1 MTDTPMME
9 PLSHSDTPHGLV
21 FSLGYRLAPGTG
33 LAFIT
38 SSTAREPYST
48 SGTFHEQ
55 SVEAIQFLLDTTA
68 RVGSDARIGK
78 TRRYMTSGRGHR
90 TPKTREI
97 WEGMLGTPLP
107 ASTAL
112 EVPGSSLQDSVI
124 DLEAW
129 AAVPSGSLS
138 ADIVRVPGR
147 GLLPDAVAV
156 RGDQRLCAAVVQPEP
171 SDRVDAELLSCLQ
184 RIVEK
189 FEACGASDR
198 DVLKLTVYY
207 RDPRSWP
214 VIEAMIAGRF
224 GEHSPVV
231 TGIVASNLEAVG
243 GHVQVTGWARCAPG
257 AQAGQDSRCGTVD
270 LSQRLC
276 TLTGTAALPIF
287 SGGEA
292 ADMYKQLPPATIEE
306 QTHLA
311 MENQR
316 KVLQSAGATFAD
328 VFRSNWYLTDIRDW
342 EAARPI
348 IESYFP
354 DGIPAPIAVEVS
366 RLTAKQGV
374 RIEPDLWAAVP
385 ADR

>member
-9 PLSHSDTPHGLV
+9 PLSHSDTPRGLV

-33 LAFIT
+33 LAFLT
-38 SSTAREPYST
+38 STTARDPHSV

-55 SVEAIQFLLDTTA
+55 SIDAIQFMLDTAA
-68 RVGSDARIGK
+68 RVSADARIGK

-90 TPKTREI
+90 TPRTREI
-97 WEGMLGTPLP
+97 WEDMLGTPLP

-112 EVPGSSLQDSVI
+112 EVPGSSLQNSVI

-129 AAVPSGSLS
+129 AAVPSASLA

-156 RGDQRLCAAVVQPEP
+156 RGDQQLCAAVVQPEP
-171 SDRVDAELLSCLQ
+171 SDRVDAELLSCLE
-184 RIVEK
+184 RIMEK
-189 FEACGASDR
+189 FAACGAGDQ

-214 VIEAMIAGRF
+214 MIEAMIAGRF
-224 GEHSPVV
+224 GQHSPVV
-231 TGIVASNLEAVG
+231 TGLVVSNLEAVG
-243 GHVQVTGWARCAPG
+243 GHVQLTGWARCASG
-257 AQAGQDSRCGTVD
+257 ATGTGSSCGTVD
-270 LSQRLC
+270 LRQRFC

-287 SGGEA
+287 RGGEA

-311 MENQR
+311 MENQS
-316 KVLQSAGATFAD
+316 KVLESAGATFGD

-342 EAARPI
+342 DAARPI

-354 DGIPAPIAVEVS
+354 NGIPAPIAVEVS

>member
-1 MTDTPMME
+1 MTDTAMME

-38 SSTAREPYST
+38 SSTARAPQST

-55 SVEAIQFLLDTTA
+55 SVDSIQFLLDTTA
-68 RVGSDARIGK
+68 RVSGDARISK

-97 WEGMLGTPLP
+97 WENMLGTPLP

-112 EVPGSSLQDSVI
+112 EVPGTSLQDSVI

-129 AAVPSGSLS
+129 AAVPSGSLA

-156 RGDQRLCAAVVQPEP
+156 RGDQQLCAAVVQPEP
-171 SDRVDAELLSCLQ
+171 GDRVDAELLSCLE
-184 RIVEK
+184 RLTEK
-189 FEACGASDR
+189 FEACGAGDR

-224 GEHSPVV
+224 GAHSPVV
-231 TGIVASNLEAVG
+231 SGIVVSNLEAVG
-243 GHVQVTGWARCAPG
+243 GHVQVTGWARCARGADAAPG
-257 AQAGQDSRCGTVD
+257 CGTVD
-270 LSQRLC
+270 LRQRLC
-276 TLTGTAALPIF
+276 TLTGTGALPIF

-292 ADMYKQLPPATIEE
+292 ADMYQQLPPATIEE
-306 QTHLA
+306 QTHLG

-316 KVLQSAGATFAD
+316 KVLESAGATFDD

-342 EAARPI
+342 DVAQPI
-348 IESYFP
+348 IASYFP
-354 DGIPAPIAVEVS
+354 HGVIPAPIAVEVS

>member
-9 PLSHSDTPHGLV
+9 ALSHPDTPQGLV
-21 FSLGYRLAPGTG
+21 FSVGYRLAPGTG
-33 LAFIT
+33 LAFI
-38 SSTAREPYST
+38 SSTNAREPYST

-55 SVEAIQFLLDTTA
+55 SVDAIQYLLDTTA
-68 RVGSDARIGK
+68 RVSPDARIGK

-97 WEGMLGTPLP
+97 WESMLGTPLP

-129 AAVPSGSLS
+129 AAVPSASLDS
-138 ADIVRVPGR
+138 EIVRIPGR
-147 GLLPDAVAV
+147 GLLPVAVAV
-156 RGDQRLCAAVVQPEP
+156 RGDQHLCAAVVQPEP

-184 RIVEK
+184 RLTAK
-189 FEACGASDR
+189 FGDCGASDR

-214 VIEAMIAGRF
+214 MIEAMIAGRF
-224 GEHSPVV
+224 GEHSPAV
-231 TGIVASNLEAVG
+231 TGIIVSNLEAVG
-243 GHVQVTGWARCAPG
+243 GHVQVTGWARCAAG
-257 AQAGQDSRCGTVD
+257 AESGSGCGTVD
-270 LSQRLC
+270 LRQRLC

-292 ADMYKQLPPATIEE
+292 ADMYKQLPPGTIEE

-311 MENQR
+311 MGNQR
-316 KVLQSAGATFAD
+316 KVLESAGATFGD
-328 VFRSNWYLTDIRDW
+328 VFRSNWYLADIRDW
-342 EAARPI
+342 DAARPI
-348 IESYFP
+348 IASYFP
-354 DGIPAPIAVEVS
+354 GEIPAPIVVEVS

-385 ADR
+385 ADS